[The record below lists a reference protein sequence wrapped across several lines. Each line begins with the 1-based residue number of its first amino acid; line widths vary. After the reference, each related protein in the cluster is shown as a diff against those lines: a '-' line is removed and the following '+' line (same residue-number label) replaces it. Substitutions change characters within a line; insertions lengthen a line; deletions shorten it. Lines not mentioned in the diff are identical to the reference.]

1 MQVKDLMTKV
11 VKVVT
16 GEQSLLEI
24 RELMLNNNL
33 RRIPV
38 VDGDGHLKGIVT
50 DGDVARATPSDAS
63 TLDRYE
69 ANYILGKL
77 KAKDLMTKAVIT
89 VKAEDGVETA
99 AYLMYKFKI
108 GALPVVD
115 TANKVVG
122 IISDTDVF
130 KAFVDLLGYA
140 KTSTKITV
148 DTQDRVGVLAELAD
162 IFKKRGVNIISVL
175 TRKIGHKRAAIT
187 VRADLTNAMDIIQTI
202 RDAGFVITD
211 ISTLKVDDA
220 HEN

>member
-115 TANKVVG
+115 TANKSGGDHFRYGCVQGLCGPVG
-122 IISDTDVF
+122 LCQDVHQ
-130 KAFVDLLGYA
+130 DHCGYPGPGRGA
-140 KTSTKITV
+140 GRAGRHLQETGRKHHFRP
-148 DTQDRVGVLAELAD
+148 DPEDRTQTGCHYRTG
-162 IFKKRGVNIISVL
+162 
-175 TRKIGHKRAAIT
+175 
-187 VRADLTNAMDIIQTI
+187 
-202 RDAGFVITD
+202 
-211 ISTLKVDDA
+211 
-220 HEN
+220 

>member
-16 GEQSLLEI
+16 TEQSLLEI

-50 DGDVARATPSDAS
+50 DGDVSRATPSDAS

-115 TANKVVG
+115 ATNKVVG

-148 DTQDRVGVLAELAD
+148 DTQDKVGVLAELAE
-162 IFKKRGVNIISVL
+162 IFKTG
-175 TRKIGHKRAAIT
+175 A
-187 VRADLTNAMDIIQTI
+187 
-202 RDAGFVITD
+202 
-211 ISTLKVDDA
+211 
-220 HEN
+220 

>member
-16 GEQSLLEI
+16 TNQSLLEI

-38 VDGDGHLKGIVT
+38 VDGDGYLKGIVT
-50 DGDVARATPSDAS
+50 DGDVSRATPSDAS

-69 ANYILGKL
+69 VNYILGKL

-115 TANKVVG
+115 TSNKVVG

-148 DTQDRVGVLAELAD
+148 DTQDRVGVLADLAK
-162 IFKKRGVNIISVL
+162 IFKDRGVNIISVL
-175 TRKIGHKRAAIT
+175 TRKIGPKRAAIT
-187 VRADLTNAMDIIQTI
+187 VRTDLTNAMDIIQTI

-211 ISTLKVDDA
+211 ISTLKVDGA
-220 HEN
+220 HEE

>member
-16 GEQSLLEI
+16 TEQSLLEI

-50 DGDVARATPSDAS
+50 DGDVSRATPSDAS

-89 VKAEDGVETA
+89 VKAEDGVEAA

-115 TANKVVG
+115 ATNKVVG

-148 DTQDRVGVLAELAD
+148 DTQDKVGVLAELAE
-162 IFKKRGVNIISVL
+162 IFKNRGVNIISVV
-175 TRKIGHKRAAIT
+175 TRKIGPTRAAIT

-220 HEN
+220 HEE

>member
-175 TRKIGHKRAAIT
+175 TRKIGPNRAAIT

>member
-16 GEQSLLEI
+16 TNQSLLEI

-38 VDGDGHLKGIVT
+38 VDGDGYLKGIVT
-50 DGDVARATPSDAS
+50 DGDVSRATPSDAS

-69 ANYILGKL
+69 VNYILGKL

-115 TANKVVG
+115 TSNKVVG

-140 KTSTKITV
+140 TKITV
-148 DTQDRVGVLAELAD
+148 DTQDRVGVLADLAK
-162 IFKKRGVNIISVL
+162 IFKDRGVNIISVL
-175 TRKIGHKRAAIT
+175 TRKIGPKRAAIT

-211 ISTLKVDDA
+211 ISTLKVDGA
-220 HEN
+220 HEE